1 MFTVGVLAQRVH
13 VRSDL
18 VQQCL
23 ALRGLR
29 HINHLLNNIV
39 CVLILHHHLEA
50 TKIRREDVIKTS
62 EILPRLSSTHLSL
75 NMQTSSISMLR
86 SARVACVTH
95 FSTTFEA
102 NLCCESVSTLPNTD
116 LMSVDLS
123 SGFPCSVN
131 EIKIKVRAKIK
142 P

>member
-1 MFTVGVLAQRVH
+1 MW
-13 VRSDL
+13 SDL
-18 VQQCL
+18 VQQCF

-29 HINHLLNNIV
+29 HVDHLLYNIV
-39 CVLILHHHLEA
+39 CILVFHHHLEA
-50 TKIRREDVIKTS
+50 AEKEKEFINIS
-62 EILPRLSSTHLSL
+62 ENFHCLSSTHLSL

-102 NLCCESVSTLPNTD
+102 NLCCESVSTLPKTD

-123 SGFPCSVN
+123 SGFPCSAN
-131 EIKIKVRAKIK
+131 ESRLT
-142 P
+142 